1 MKKIIKNDNDSIV
14 SKRTSYTEDIEEFE
28 EPTINQS
35 LENTNDILFSQ
46 NNIFILNKKLV
57 KQTKKPKNK
66 KLHNNS
72 FLFKPKLFSKDYDDV
87 NMEKWFRNRIKIT
100 HDEKNP
106 KKKLYKLYSDDKIK
120 HSALL
125 YAQKENGIYVIR
137 NDFGIEAKI
146 RWNIFSNHFK
156 VYDDKDNLIEEII
169 YNFNFK
175 GWNGPTK
182 LKILIPKTLDKKK
195 SWSKNKNKQIIHKT
209 ENKVPE
215 FSEYF
220 KVFVLKFIRRKVI
233 PNEKN
238 IQIIFSD
245 YKEEKD
251 NILLQFAQSSK
262 DEFILDYKYPFN
274 NIIAFALGL
283 TSLSSRTFC
292 K

>member
-1 MKKIIKNDNDSIV
+1 MD
-14 SKRTSYTEDIEEFE
+14 
-28 EPTINQS
+28 
-35 LENTNDILFSQ
+35 
-46 NNIFILNKKLV
+46 
-57 KQTKKPKNK
+57 
-66 KLHNNS
+66 
-72 FLFKPKLFSKDYDDV
+72 
-87 NMEKWFRNRIKIT
+87 KWFRNRIEIT

-106 KKKLYKLYSDDKIK
+106 KKKLYKLYSDDKMK

-274 NIIAFALGL
+274 SIIAFALGL